1 MNKPFPKSLIQ
12 HECLTPLELLSL
24 WELDPEELSRSG
36 WFGLLALVEGIL
48 MERCPGFHAEHIPT
62 RSSAKAE
69 GYALILHCIHE
80 ENGFPPERI
89 EKARKYLGFPHPPLT
104 ELLSVFFRTREAVRA
119 HQLTQAQQRA
129 A

>member
-24 WELDPEELSRSG
+24 WDIDPEELSRSG

-48 MERCPGFHAEHIPT
+48 TERCPGFHAEHLA
-62 RSSAKAE
+62 RGSSFAAE
-69 GYALILHCIHE
+69 GYALVMHLIRE
-80 ENGFPPERI
+80 DNGFPPERI